1 MIIQKFLK
9 LFYITMEYENK
20 KNNHFCFLFDSTTLT
35 VTIDNDKHTTRLIDV
50 ITIMLNGNND

>member
-1 MIIQKFLK
+1 
-9 LFYITMEYENK
+9 MEYENK